1 MLVGAEPLCGSL
13 SALPSTPLLLRSP
26 PWLRSF
32 PLRHPA
38 SLPVK
43 GLPSVWK
50 LFLLNSPLLEVQ
62 VPSLFFC
69 LCFFFFLLPY
79 PGTWGISCLLGSLRS
94 SASIQYV
101 FCRSCSTCRC
111 IFDVFVGRKVISTS
125 YSSAI
130 LKVLHTV
137 FLYACEMIQ
146 KKKNPYSFRLSSNQ
160 RLAFG

>member
-1 MLVGAEPLCGSL
+1 MLVGTDPLCGNPST
-13 SALPSTPLLLRSP
+13 LPSAPLLLRSP

-32 PLRHPA
+32 HPPPL

-50 LFLLNSPLLEVQ
+50 LFLLHSSLPEVQ

-79 PGTWGISCLLGSLRS
+79 PGTWAVSCLLGSLRS
-94 SASIQYV
+94 SAGIQWV

-111 IFDVFVGRKVISTS
+111 IFDVFVRRKVISTS
-125 YSSAI
+125 HSSSI
-130 LKVLHTV
+130 LKVSPQQAQSYKHIYLCTHTCTHTYTHV
-137 FLYACEMIQ
+137 HIHI
-146 KKKNPYSFRLSSNQ
+146 
-160 RLAFG
+160 